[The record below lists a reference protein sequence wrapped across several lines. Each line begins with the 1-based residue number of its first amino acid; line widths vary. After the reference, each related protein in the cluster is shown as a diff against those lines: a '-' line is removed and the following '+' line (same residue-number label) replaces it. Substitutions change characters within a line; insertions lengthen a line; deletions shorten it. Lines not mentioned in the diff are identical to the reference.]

1 MIIEK
6 FRNVYRNVNKTLF
19 EWENIIMS
27 EELKSNIKSE
37 CASVSLKKMMQDV
50 LWCKQELLNGSVLID
65 KKEMYDRLSKLEF
78 EIKLLNDAN
87 NHIDR
92 EDFL

>member
-1 MIIEK
+1 MVVEK
-6 FRNVYRNVNKTLF
+6 FKKAYEKLF

-27 EELKSNIKSE
+27 EEELKESKTSE
-37 CASVSLKKMMQDV
+37 SVCARVSLQKMMQDV
-50 LWCKQELLNGSVLID
+50 LWCKQELLNASLSID
-65 KKEMYDRLSKLEF
+65 KKQMYDRLSSLEF